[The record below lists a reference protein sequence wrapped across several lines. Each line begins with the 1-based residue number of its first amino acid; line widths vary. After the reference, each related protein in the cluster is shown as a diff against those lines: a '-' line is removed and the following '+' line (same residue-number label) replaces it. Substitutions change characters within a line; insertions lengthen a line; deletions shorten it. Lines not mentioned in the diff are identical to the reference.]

1 MKLLKWCI
9 EYFIKHLVT
18 RDIVCLRLR
27 FETVSNVLIFAASP
41 HPRYVYLQS
50 ISEQYCLFSTEA
62 VCLHYALQYVL
73 PHFKKKKKKKKKL
86 VHIMTQLIIIWT
98 QFKVLMLTVHS
109 VLEGKQQYMVKW
121 LVVWIKAC
129 DSLMEEI

>member
-1 MKLLKWCI
+1 
-9 EYFIKHLVT
+9 
-18 RDIVCLRLR
+18 
-27 FETVSNVLIFAASP
+27 
-41 HPRYVYLQS
+41 
-50 ISEQYCLFSTEA
+50 
-62 VCLHYALQYVL
+62 
-73 PHFKKKKKKKKKL
+73 
-86 VHIMTQLIIIWT
+86 MTQLIIIWT